1 MKKSIKIISIL
12 LIVCLL
18 FITSCNV
25 IPNQANS
32 SYVVQFIDYDGSL
45 LKEQKVEEGKSA
57 IPPTDPTREGYV
69 FIGWDTEYTNVTS
82 DLTITAL
89 YEKEIDTITYTV
101 IFNTNSDTIIDP
113 IIVSENQTIKE
124 PLKPSKEGYIFEGW
138 YLNEEKWDFENNK
151 VTANITLTAKWTE
164 EITLP
169 ENSSDLEFTLKEN
182 YEYEVTGLM
191 NKSLTKLI
199 IPEYYCGRKVTSIG
213 DMAFY
218 FCSSLT
224 SIEIPN
230 SVTSIRERTFLSCT
244 NLENI
249 NVDKNNLY
257 YKSIDGN
264 LYTKDGKT
272 LIQYAIG
279 KQQKTFII
287 PNSVTSIGEGAFED
301 CYSLTSIEIPNSVTS
316 IGAYAFSDCDS
327 LTSIEIPNSV
337 TSIGD
342 MAFSGCDSLTSIEI
356 PNSVTSIED
365 RAFYWCSSLTS
376 IEIPNSIT
384 SIGEGAFSDCY
395 NLTSIEIPNSVTS
408 IGKGA
413 FRYCF
418 NLTIYCESLS
428 KPSGWDTYWNR
439 DDCPVVWGYIVE
451 E

>member
-230 SVTSIRERTFLSCT
+230 S
-244 NLENI
+244 
-249 NVDKNNLY
+249 
-257 YKSIDGN
+257 
-264 LYTKDGKT
+264 
-272 LIQYAIG
+272 
-279 KQQKTFII
+279 
-287 PNSVTSIGEGAFED
+287 
-301 CYSLTSIEIPNSVTS
+301 
-316 IGAYAFSDCDS
+316 
-327 LTSIEIPNSV
+327 
-337 TSIGD
+337 
-342 MAFSGCDSLTSIEI
+342 
-356 PNSVTSIED
+356 
-365 RAFYWCSSLTS
+365 
-376 IEIPNSIT
+376 IT